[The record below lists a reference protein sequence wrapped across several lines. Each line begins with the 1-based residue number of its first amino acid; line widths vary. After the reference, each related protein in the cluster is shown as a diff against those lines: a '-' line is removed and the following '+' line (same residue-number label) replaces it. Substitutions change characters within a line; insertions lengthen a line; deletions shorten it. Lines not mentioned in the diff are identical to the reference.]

1 MAQIKQG
8 RWVTASG
15 QGVSSALELGTETL
29 LGFYTPSAL
38 TAAEL
43 KVQASH
49 DGVAFVDVMAG
60 DALVKVQAT
69 PSVYIALEP
78 TKLLGAV
85 QVRLAHLNGSGGAET
100 EAAQRV
106 FQPVFRAF
114 E

>member
-15 QGVSSALELGTETL
+15 QGVSSALRLGTETL
-29 LGFYTPSAL
+29 LGFYTPAAL

-43 KVQASH
+43 KIQASH
-49 DGVAFVDVMAG
+49 DGATFVDVVSN
-60 DALVKVQAT
+60 DAVLKVQAT
-69 PSVYIALEP
+69 SSAYIALEP

-85 QVRLAHLNGSGGAET
+85 QVRLAHLDGAGAATT
-100 EAAQRV
+100 ESAERV
-106 FQPVFRAF
+106 FEPVFRAF